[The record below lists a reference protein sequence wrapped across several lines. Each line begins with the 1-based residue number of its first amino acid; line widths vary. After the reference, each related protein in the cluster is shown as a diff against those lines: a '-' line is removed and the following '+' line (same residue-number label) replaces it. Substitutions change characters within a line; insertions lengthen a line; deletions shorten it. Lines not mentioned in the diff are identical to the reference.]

1 MIDGT
6 GRPPVRDCSV
16 ILEGERIVA
25 SGRKGEVEVPRDAE
39 IIDASGGTLLPGFI
53 DAHTHFL
60 WMGIGMVR
68 FVDMSSAR
76 SLSEALIQVESRLRE
91 TPKGE
96 WVLGRGWD
104 ESKWP
109 ERRYITKEDIDPFSP
124 NHPVMLTRVDGH
136 LVTLNS
142 KALELAGITRD
153 TPDPPGGKIDRD
165 PAGEPTGILRDA
177 SHLVERVIPPPSMEI
192 ALEGLRMACDLALS
206 LGCTGIHDAGL
217 DSFGLEAYQTAL
229 EKGILKVRAYLMV
242 RGETAKAAEG
252 LSLRTGFGSDFL
264 RLGSVKLIMDGS
276 LGARTAALFEP
287 YQDDPSTKGLLVT
300 RPEDLEEEARRAHR
314 KGFQVA
320 IHAIGDRGIEHSIN
334 IIERI
339 LRESPRRDHRH
350 RIEHCEVMTTNQIER
365 LRQLG
370 IIASMQ
376 PNFVG
381 EWSGPGG
388 MYEARLGAERLRMNN
403 PYRALLDEGIHVAFG
418 SDCMPF
424 NPIYGLWSA
433 LNHPV
438 KESRIGLVE
447 AVRCYTLE
455 AAYASFMEDLTGSIE
470 PGKLADIVILDED
483 LTSIMPDRVRDVKVR
498 MTIVN
503 GKILYSK
510 D

>member
-1 MIDGT
+1 
-6 GRPPVRDCSV
+6 
-16 ILEGERIVA
+16 
-25 SGRKGEVEVPRDAE
+25 
-39 IIDASGGTLLPGFI
+39 
-53 DAHTHFL
+53 
-60 WMGIGMVR
+60 
-68 FVDMSSAR
+68 
-76 SLSEALIQVESRLRE
+76 
-91 TPKGE
+91 
-96 WVLGRGWD
+96 
-104 ESKWP
+104 
-109 ERRYITKEDIDPFSP
+109 
-124 NHPVMLTRVDGH
+124 
-136 LVTLNS
+136 
-142 KALELAGITRD
+142 
-153 TPDPPGGKIDRD
+153 
-165 PAGEPTGILRDA
+165 
-177 SHLVERVIPPPSMEI
+177 
-192 ALEGLRMACDLALS
+192 
-206 LGCTGIHDAGL
+206 
-217 DSFGLEAYQTAL
+217 
-229 EKGILKVRAYLMV
+229 
-242 RGETAKAAEG
+242 
-252 LSLRTGFGSDFL
+252 
-264 RLGSVKLIMDGS
+264 
-276 LGARTAALFEP
+276 
-287 YQDDPSTKGLLVT
+287 
-300 RPEDLEEEARRAHR
+300 
-314 KGFQVA
+314 
-320 IHAIGDRGIEHSIN
+320 N